1 MRLRAGDPR
10 RLPVTRPSRPCAR
23 HQRGR
28 DARVTAE
35 HMRRLI
41 LILVACVGA
50 VAGGG
55 CDRDDMH
62 NGARL
67 KPYEASDFFA
77 DGSSA
82 RPQVEGTV
90 ARHQAVDPT
99 IAGSGRVNGQLVDAF
114 PFEIT
119 REALVRGQQRYVIY
133 CTPCHAATGEG
144 DGMIVRRGFTRPP
157 SFHSQKLREAPVGHF
172 VDVMT
177 NGYGAMYSYADRV
190 SVRSEEHT
198 SELPVTL

>member
-1 MRLRAGDPR
+1 MRLSIATI
-10 RLPVTRPSRPCAR
+10 LCAM
-23 HQRGR
+23 
-28 DARVTAE
+28 T
-35 HMRRLI
+35 
-41 LILVACVGA
+41 LV
-50 VAGGG
+50 G

-77 DGSSA
+77 DGTSA

-90 ARHQAVDPT
+90 ARHQAVDPVV
-99 IAGSGRVNGQLVDAF
+99 AGSGRVNGQLVDTF

-119 REALVRGQQRYVIY
+119 RQDLIRGQQRYVIY

-157 SFHSQKLREAPVGHF
+157 SFHTQKLREAPVGHF

-177 NGYGAMYSYADRV
+177 NGYGAMYSYSDRV
-190 SVRSEEHT
+190 SVEDRWKIAAYIRVLQFSQRADPT
-198 SELPVTL
+198 QLPSDDQQKLADALRPTTQPTGQH